1 MDSFELFARKLG
13 FKFIAGIDE
22 AGRGPLAGPVVAA
35 AVILPPGYKNGDI
48 NDSKKL
54 SPRKRETI
62 FDVIQEDALSIG
74 LGVVEPSLIDT
85 INILRATLRAMEQ
98 AVSNLSDSPD
108 YILIDGINTI
118 NLPIP
123 QKTIIGG
130 DSLSVSV
137 AAASII
143 AKVSRD
149 RMMDHYHD
157 EYSVYNFRKNK
168 GYGTKEHREAIQKY
182 GYCEIHRKSFK
193 LKTPHGK

>member
-1 MDSFELFARKLG
+1 MDSFELFARNLG

-48 NDSKKL
+48 KDSKRL
-54 SPRKRETI
+54 SPRKREAL
-62 FDVIQEDALSIG
+62 FDIIEKDALSLG

-98 AVSNLSDSPD
+98 AVSNLSNSPD

-118 NLPIP
+118 NVPIP

-149 RMMDHYHD
+149 RIMDRYHD
-157 EYSVYNFRKNK
+157 DYSVYNFKKNK
-168 GYGTKEHREAIQKY
+168 GYGTKEHREAILKH

-193 LKTPHGK
+193 LKTPYEK